1 MMPSLLRF
9 CAGGARLEVPICRR
23 KPFETALREAMQ
35 ALGRAPAAQ
44 PRAAAVPAA
53 RRRGGALP
61 AAVAPARAHPACRR
75 TACTVFSSSA
85 AAATADVSDPVTLRV
100 AFSLRVRVAFGDVV
114 KVVGSHP
121 SLGEWDV
128 SRAVAMHWSA
138 GDVWKGTAELPEHFV
153 VRYKARGAAAAQRSG
168 GRCSAPARAC
178 GAQRAPA
185 TPAACAP
192 PDAPGAARPRALHH
206 VRSSSSSARTARC
219 SGSRA
224 KTAQRWR
231 AAPLRASL
239 PTPPCRWTSSA

>member
-1 MMPSLLRF
+1 
-9 CAGGARLEVPICRR
+9 
-23 KPFETALREAMQ
+23 MQ
-35 ALGRAPAAQ
+35 RALGRAPAAQ

-61 AAVAPARAHPACRR
+61 AAVAPARGPACRR
-75 TACTVFSSSA
+75 TASTSSAAFLA
-85 AAATADVSDPVTLRV
+85 AAATADISDPVSLRV

-153 VRYKARGAAAAQRSG
+153 VRYKARAAAAAARSG

-178 GAQRAPA
+178 GAQRARTA
-185 TPAACAP
+185 AAACAP
-192 PDAPGAARPRALHH
+192 PDAPGAAHPRALRHA
-206 VRSSSSSARTARC
+206 RSSSSSARTARC

-224 KTAQRWR
+224 RTAQRWR

-239 PTPPCRWTSSA
+239 LTPPCRWMSSA